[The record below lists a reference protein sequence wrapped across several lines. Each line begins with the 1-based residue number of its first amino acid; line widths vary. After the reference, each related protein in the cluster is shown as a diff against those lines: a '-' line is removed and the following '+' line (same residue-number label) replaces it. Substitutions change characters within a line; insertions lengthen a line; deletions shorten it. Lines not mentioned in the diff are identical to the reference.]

1 MGVVIRGAYRAFR
14 KRSWTGASR
23 RSTLRCF
30 STGDRVTEQLVR
42 YEVRDHVAE
51 ITMCRGPVNA
61 INLELA
67 RGVIDAYKR
76 AREDRDVRAV
86 ILTSAMPTVFSAG
99 LDLKIA
105 LDYDGQA
112 LRGFIEVFYYEM
124 HEALYRLGKPVIA
137 AVNGHARAA
146 GVTWAVSCDLIIAA
160 EEAEMGY
167 PEIDVGLLPAMHLV
181 HLPRQ
186 AGRHR
191 AAQLLF
197 TGDIV
202 PARTMMEWGVV
213 NEVVPRD
220 QVMSTARALARRLAA
235 KSPVAMKLLRDA
247 FVRAN
252 DLDYRRA
259 MESVVETMCGLKD
272 ARDSREAL
280 LAFVEK
286 RDPVFTGS

>member
-1 MGVVIRGAYRAFR
+1 M
-14 KRSWTGASR
+14 
-23 RSTLRCF
+23 
-30 STGDRVTEQLVR
+30 QQPLVR

-61 INLELA
+61 IDLALA
-67 RGVIDAYKR
+67 RGVIDAYRR
-76 AREDRDVRAV
+76 ARDDKEVRAV
-86 ILTSAMPTVFSAG
+86 ILTSGMPTVFSAG

-213 NEVVPRD
+213 NQVVPRD
-220 QVMSTARALARRLAA
+220 QVMDTARALARRLAA
-235 KSPVAMKLLRDA
+235 KSPIAMKLLRDA

-259 MESVVETMCGLKD
+259 MENVVETMCGLKD
-272 ARDSREAL
+272 AKDSREAL

-286 RDPVFTGS
+286 RDPVYTGG

>member
-1 MGVVIRGAYRAFR
+1 MPELVEYRVI
-14 KRSWTGASR
+14 
-23 RSTLRCF
+23 
-30 STGDRVTEQLVR
+30 EN
-42 YEVRDHVAE
+42 VAE
-51 ITMCRGPVNA
+51 ITMNRAPVNA
-61 INLELA
+61 INHQLA
-67 RGVIDAYKR
+67 REVIDAYNR
-76 AREDRDVRAV
+76 ARTDDTARAV
-86 ILTSAMPTVFSAG
+86 ILTSALPTVFSAG
-99 LDLKIA
+99 MDLKLA
-105 LDYDGQA
+105 LEFDGQA
-112 LRGFIEVFYYEM
+112 LRRFIEVFYYEM

-146 GVTWAVSCDLIIAA
+146 GVTWAVSCDMIIAA

-202 PARTMMEWGVV
+202 SAAEMQKLGVV
-213 NEVVPRD
+213 NEVVPRAE
-220 QVMSTARALARRLAA
+220 VMPRARALARRLAK
-235 KSPVAMKLLRDA
+235 KSPIAMKLLRDA

-252 DLDYRRA
+252 DLDYRRS

-272 ARDSREAL
+272 SADSREAL
-280 LAFVEK
+280 RAFVEK
-286 RDPVFTGS
+286 RAPVYTGK

>member
-1 MGVVIRGAYRAFR
+1 MH
-14 KRSWTGASR
+14 
-23 RSTLRCF
+23 
-30 STGDRVTEQLVR
+30 ELVR
-42 YEVRDHVAE
+42 YEVRDAVAE
-51 ITMCRGPVNA
+51 ITMDRGPVNA
-61 INLELA
+61 ISLELA
-67 RGVIDAYKR
+67 RGVIDAYRR
-76 AREDRDVRAV
+76 AREDDAARAV
-86 ILTSAMPTVFSAG
+86 ILTSALPTVFSAG

-105 LDYDGQA
+105 LEYDGQA
-112 LRGFIEVFYYEM
+112 LRRFIEVFYYEM

-146 GVTWAVSCDLIIAA
+146 GVTWAVSCDMIVAA

-181 HLPRQ
+181 HLPRV

-191 AAQLLF
+191 AAELLF

-202 PARTMMEWGVV
+202 PARTMQELGVV
-213 NEVVPRD
+213 NHVVPRE
-220 QVMSTARALARRLAA
+220 QVMDTARALARRLAA

-259 MESVVETMCGLKD
+259 MEGVVETMCSLKD
-272 ARDSREAL
+272 TADSREAL
-280 LAFVEK
+280 RAFVEK
-286 RDPVFTGS
+286 REPRFGGR

>member
-1 MGVVIRGAYRAFR
+1 MQQ
-14 KRSWTGASR
+14 
-23 RSTLRCF
+23 
-30 STGDRVTEQLVR
+30 DLVK
-42 YEVRDHVAE
+42 YEVREGVAE
-51 ITMCRGPVNA
+51 ITMNRAPVNA

-67 RGVIDAYKR
+67 RGVIDAYHR
-76 AREDRDVRAV
+76 AREDEGVRAV
-86 ILTSAMPTVFSAG
+86 ILTSAMPQVFSAG

-112 LRGFIEVFYYEM
+112 LRKFIEVFYYEM

-146 GVTWAVSCDLIIAA
+146 GVTWAVSCDMIVAA

-191 AAQLLF
+191 AAELLF

-202 PARTMMEWGVV
+202 PAARMQELGVV
-213 NEVVPRD
+213 NHVVPRA
-220 QVMSTARALARRLAA
+220 QVLDTARGLARRLAS
-235 KSPVAMKLLRDA
+235 KSPIAMKLLRDA

-259 MESVVETMCGLKD
+259 MEGVVETMCSLKD
-272 ARDSREAL
+272 AKDSREAL

-286 RDPVFTGS
+286 RPAVYSGR

>member
-1 MGVVIRGAYRAFR
+1 MQ
-14 KRSWTGASR
+14 
-23 RSTLRCF
+23 
-30 STGDRVTEQLVR
+30 ELVQ
-42 YEVRDHVAE
+42 YEVRDGVAE
-51 ITMCRGPVNA
+51 ITMNRSPVNA
-61 INLELA
+61 IDIHLA
-67 RGVIDAYKR
+67 HGVIDAYRR
-76 AREDRDVRAV
+76 AREDPEARAV
-86 ILTSAMPTVFSAG
+86 ILTSALPTVFSAG

-105 LDYDGQA
+105 IEYDGQA
-112 LRGFIEVFYYEM
+112 LRSFIEVFYYEM
-124 HEALYRLGKPVIA
+124 HEALYRMGKPVIA

-146 GVTWAVSCDLIIAA
+146 GMTWAVSCDMIIAA

-167 PEIDVGLLPAMHLV
+167 PEIDVGLLPAMHLI

-202 PARTMMEWGVV
+202 PARTLMEWGVV
-213 NEVVPRD
+213 NQVVPRA
-220 QVMSTARALARRLAA
+220 QVMDTARALARRLAA
-235 KSPVAMKLLRDA
+235 KSPIAMKLLRDA

-259 MESVVETMCGLKD
+259 IEGAVETMCALKD
-272 ARDSREAL
+272 AADSREAL

-286 RDPVFTGS
+286 REPVYTGR

>member
-1 MGVVIRGAYRAFR
+1 MQ
-14 KRSWTGASR
+14 
-23 RSTLRCF
+23 
-30 STGDRVTEQLVR
+30 DELVR
-42 YEVRDHVAE
+42 YEVRDRVAE

-67 RGVIDAYKR
+67 RAVIAAYRR
-76 AREDRDVRAV
+76 ARDDDEVRAV

-112 LRGFIEVFYYEM
+112 LRSFIEVFYYEM

-146 GVTWAVSCDLIIAA
+146 GVTWAVSCDLIVAA

-202 PARTMMEWGVV
+202 PAMTMKEWGVV

-220 QVMSTARALARRLAA
+220 QVMDTARHLARRLAA
-235 KSPVAMKLLRDA
+235 KSPIAMKLLRDA
-247 FVRAN
+247 FMRAN

-259 MESVVETMCGLKD
+259 MESVVETMCSLKD

-286 RDPVFTGS
+286 RAPAYQGR